1 MVFPDSESALNA
13 LKTLYSDK
21 QALLDYLNDCDV
33 LRAKIESIDSP
44 LLSNAPQHGSTPP
57 GNGGDLI
64 ALYLD
69 MQKTRHIKLSFY
81 REKLKTIKGI
91 LDNMQ
96 MPLFD
101 RILTYRYI
109 KGMPWSSIAKLT
121 GYSKSHL
128 YTLHRKALALY
139 AATAYNYDYK

>member
-1 MVFPDSESALNA
+1 MVFSDSESALNA

-21 QALLDYLNDCDV
+21 QALLDYINDCDV
-33 LRAKIESIDSP
+33 LRAKIESVGSP
-44 LLSNAPQHGSTPP
+44 LLSNAQRGSTTP
-57 GNGGDLI
+57 GTDGDLI

-81 REKLKTIKGI
+81 REKLKTIMAI

-96 MPLFD
+96 MPLYD

-109 KGMPWSSIAKLT
+109 KGMPWSSIANLT

-139 AATAYNYDYK
+139 AATAYNYDHK